1 MNVLKNDLSGWLPV
15 AALVLPAALLLAA
28 AVFLLVRFLRKNDG
42 TPDSPYYSLIFFLSR
57 LFQGRSPRLLIEEE
71 ALSGADAPYILLAN
85 HESFFDFNYLHRM
98 SHPRPPA
105 FLINN
110 YYCTRPVLKMLRR
123 RSGMLSKRL
132 FASDFRAPVSIM
144 RTLRS
149 GYPVV
154 IFPEGRLSPDG
165 RSNPIVEEGAA
176 FYRRLGVDLVLVRIC
191 GAYYAGPKWRRR
203 RYHADTT
210 VRVSVERVLKR
221 EEIRSMLDEE
231 LNALIAST
239 LYNDASLEPP
249 CRYPQKDKAEG
260 LEGLLYR
267 CCDCGAL
274 YTLQSRGN
282 TLRCCACG
290 SVHALDEQYRF
301 TTEPFTIPT
310 WYDRIREAER
320 TELDRFR
327 LHTAVRTV
335 ICPAD
340 GGPVRREKGECSLD
354 PECFSYHSS
363 GIDFSIPTEK
373 LPALAFS
380 CSKEFELYYNNE
392 QYFFYPLAHPEQAAR
407 WALFIDLLSER
418 RRKESDLTCS
428 KRKKHS

>member
-1 MNVLKNDLSGWLPV
+1 MSFTKENIPGWLPV
-15 AALVLPAALLLAA
+15 FALVLLVAVLLSAAG
-28 AVFLLVRFLRKNDG
+28 FLLVRFLRKNDG
-42 TPDSPYYSLIFFLSR
+42 TPDSPFYALIFFLSR
-57 LFQGRSPRLLIEEE
+57 LFQGTSPRLIIEEE
-71 ALSGADAPYILLAN
+71 ALSQAELPYILLAN
-85 HESFFDFNYLHRM
+85 HESFFDFNYIHRL

-110 YYCTRPVLKMLRR
+110 YYTTRPVLKTLRR
-123 RSGMLSKRL
+123 RSGMLAKRL

-144 RTLRS
+144 RTLRR

-176 FYRRLGVDLVLVRIC
+176 FYRRLGVDLVLVRIH
-191 GAYYAGPKWRRR
+191 GAYYVGPKWRKR
-203 RYHADTT
+203 RYHADAC

-221 EEIRSMLDEE
+221 EEIKAMQDED

-239 LYNDASLEPP
+239 LYNDASLDPP

-267 CCDCGAL
+267 CFDCGEL
-274 YTLQSRGN
+274 YTLQGRGN
-282 TLRCCACG
+282 AIRCRACG
-290 SVHALDEQYRF
+290 SVHTLDEQYRF
-301 TTEPFTIPT
+301 TTEPYTIPA
-310 WYDRIREAER
+310 WYDRIREEER
-320 TELDRFR
+320 AELDRFH

-340 GGPVRREKGECSLD
+340 GGPARRERGECSLD
-354 PECFSYHSS
+354 SECFSYHSS
-363 GIDFSIPTEK
+363 ATDFSIPTEK

-380 CSKEFELYYNNE
+380 CSKEFELYFDNE
-392 QYFFYPLAHPEQAAR
+392 QYFFYPLAQPEQSAR
-407 WALFIDLLSER
+407 WALFVDLLSEK
-418 RRKESDLTCS
+418 RRKESDRTCS
-428 KRKKHS
+428 KRKKRS